1 MSLADR
7 ADAWLSAHF
16 DDLVDWRRHIHRYPE
31 LGRQEY
37 ATTQFVAERL
47 ADAGLNPKVLPA
59 GTGLTCDFGPEHAP
73 RIALRADMD
82 ALPMAER
89 TGAPYAST
97 MPNVAHAC
105 GHDAHTA
112 ILLGTA
118 LALASV
124 PELPVG
130 VRLIFQAAEEL
141 MPGGAIDAIAAGAL
155 TGVSRIFAM
164 HCDPRLEVGKV
175 AVRQGP
181 ITSAADQLE
190 ITLYSPG
197 GHTSRPHLTADL
209 VYGLGTLITGL
220 PGVLSRRIDPRN
232 STVLVWGAVNAGVAP
247 NAIPQT
253 GVLAGTVRTA
263 SRQTWVGLE
272 EIIRRSVDGLLS
284 PLGIEHTLQYR
295 RGVPPVVNEEV
306 STRILTHAIEAIGPD
321 VAADTRQSGG
331 GEDFSWYLEEIPGAM
346 ARLGVWSGEGVQLD
360 LHQPTF
366 DLDERALAVG
376 LRVMVNLIEQ
386 SAHATHQS

>member
-1 MSLADR
+1 MSLVDTAES
-7 ADAWLSAHF
+7 WLAAHHQ
-16 DDLVDWRRHIHRYPE
+16 DLIEWRRHIHRYPE

-37 ATTQFVAERL
+37 ATTQFVGERL
-47 ADAGLNPKVLPA
+47 ADAGLNPKVLPG
-59 GTGLTCDFGPEHAP
+59 GTGLTCDFGPDHEP
-73 RIALRADMD
+73 KIALRADMD

-89 TGAPYAST
+89 SGAPYAST

-105 GHDAHTA
+105 GHDGHTA

-130 VRLIFQAAEEL
+130 VRMIFQAAEEL
-141 MPGGAIDAIAAGAL
+141 MPGGAVDATAAGAL
-155 TGVSRIFAM
+155 AGVSRIFAL
-164 HCDPRLEVGKV
+164 HCDPRLAVGKV
-175 AVRQGP
+175 AVRPGP
-181 ITSAADQLE
+181 ITSAADQIE

-232 STVLVWGAVNAGVAP
+232 GTVLVWGAVNAGVAP

-263 SRQTWVGLE
+263 SRQTWVALE
-272 EIIRRSVDGLLS
+272 GFIREAVAALLS
-284 PLGIEHTLQYR
+284 PLAIEHTLQYR
-295 RGVPPVVNEEV
+295 RGVPPVVNEDV
-306 STRILTHAIEAIGPD
+306 STRILMHAIEAVGPD
-321 VAADTRQSGG
+321 VLADTRQSGG

-346 ARLGVWSGEGVQLD
+346 ARLGVWSGEGPQLD

-366 DLDERALAVG
+366 DLDERALAIG
-376 LRVMVNLIEQ
+376 LRVMVNIIEQ
-386 SAHATHQS
+386 SAAFESP

>member
-1 MSLADR
+1 MTLAD
-7 ADAWLSAHF
+7 AAESWLAAHYE
-16 DDLVDWRRHIHRYPE
+16 DMIAWRRHMHRHPE

-47 ADAGLNPKVLPA
+47 ADAGLNPKVLPG
-59 GTGLTCDFGPEHAP
+59 GTGLTCDFGPEHQP

-82 ALPMAER
+82 ALPMAEL

-97 MPNVAHAC
+97 VPNVAHAC

-118 LALASV
+118 LTLASV

-130 VRLIFQAAEEL
+130 VRLVFQAAEEL
-141 MPGGAIDAIAAGAL
+141 MPGGAIDAIAAGAII
-155 TGVSRIFAM
+155 GVSRIFAL

-175 AVRQGP
+175 AIRRGP
-181 ITSAADQLE
+181 ITSAADRIE

-197 GHTSRPHLTADL
+197 GHTSRPHLTGDL

-232 STVLVWGAVNAGVAP
+232 STVLVWGAVNAGVAA

-253 GVLAGTVRTA
+253 GVLSGTVRTA
-263 SRQTWVGLE
+263 SRQTWVALE
-272 EIIRRSVDGLLS
+272 EIVRETVDALLS
-284 PLGIEHTLQYR
+284 PLAIEHTLQYR
-295 RGVPPVVNEEV
+295 RGVPPVVNEDV
-306 STRILTHAIEAIGPD
+306 STQILTQAIEAIGPD
-321 VAADTRQSGG
+321 ALADTRQSGG

-346 ARLGVWSGEGVQLD
+346 ARLGVWPGEGPQLD

-366 DLDERALAVG
+366 DLDERALAIG
-376 LRVMVNLIEQ
+376 LRVMVNIIEQ
-386 SAHATHQS
+386 SANI

>member
-1 MSLADR
+1 MTLAD
-7 ADAWLSAHF
+7 AAESWLAAHYE
-16 DDLVDWRRHIHRYPE
+16 DMIAWRRQFHRHPE

-47 ADAGLNPKVLPA
+47 ADAGLNPKVLPG
-59 GTGLTCDFGPEHAP
+59 GTGLTCDFGPEHQP

-82 ALPMAER
+82 ALPMAEL

-97 MPNVAHAC
+97 VPNIAHAC

-118 LALASV
+118 LTLASV

-141 MPGGAIDAIAAGAL
+141 MPGGAIDAIAAGAI
-155 TGVSRIFAM
+155 TGVARIFAL

-175 AVRQGP
+175 AIRRGP
-181 ITSAADQLE
+181 ITSAADRIE

-197 GHTSRPHLTADL
+197 GHTSRPHLTGDL

-232 STVLVWGAVNAGVAP
+232 STVLVWGAVNAGVAA

-253 GVLAGTVRTA
+253 GVLSGTVRTA
-263 SRQTWVGLE
+263 SRQTWVALE
-272 EIIRRSVDGLLS
+272 EIVRETVDALLS
-284 PLGIEHTLQYR
+284 PLAIEHTLQYR
-295 RGVPPVVNEEV
+295 RGVPPVVNEDV
-306 STRILTHAIEAIGPD
+306 STQILTGAIEAIGPD
-321 VAADTRQSGG
+321 ALADTRQSGG

-346 ARLGVWSGEGVQLD
+346 ARLGVWPGEGPQLD

-366 DLDERALAVG
+366 DLDERALATG
-376 LRVMVNLIEQ
+376 LRVMVNIIEQ
-386 SAHATHQS
+386 SAAI

>member
-1 MSLADR
+1 MSLADS
-7 ADAWLSAHF
+7 ADAWLGTHYE
-16 DDLVDWRRHIHRYPE
+16 DLVEWRRHIHRYPE

-73 RIALRADMD
+73 RIALRADID

-112 ILLGTA
+112 ILLGTG

-155 TGVSRIFAM
+155 TGVSRIFAL

-263 SRQTWVGLE
+263 SRQTWVSLE
-272 EIIRRSVDGLLS
+272 EIIRHAVDGLLS
-284 PLGIEHTLQYR
+284 PLAIEHTLQYR
-295 RGVPPVVNEEV
+295 RGVPPVVNEEA
-306 STRILTHAIEAIGPD
+306 STRILTHAIEAVGPD
-321 VAADTRQSGG
+321 ALADTRQSGG

-346 ARLGVWSGEGVQLD
+346 CRLGVWSGQGPQLD

-366 DLDERALAVG
+366 DLDERALGVG
-376 LRVMVNLIEQ
+376 LRVMVNIIEQ
-386 SAHATHQS
+386 SAAFPGL

>member
-1 MSLADR
+1 LA
-7 ADAWLSAHF
+7 
-16 DDLVDWRRHIHRYPE
+16 
-31 LGRQEY
+31 G
-37 ATTQFVAERL
+37 
-47 ADAGLNPKVLPA
+47 AGLNPKVLPG
-59 GTGLTCDFGPEHAP
+59 GTGLICDVGPEHQP

-82 ALPMAER
+82 ALPMAEL
-89 TGAPYAST
+89 TGAPYSST
-97 MPNVAHAC
+97 IPNVAHAC

-118 LALASV
+118 LTLASV

-141 MPGGAIDAIAAGAL
+141 MPGGAIDAVAAGAI
-155 TGVSRIFAM
+155 TGVSRIYAL

-175 AVRQGP
+175 AIRRGP
-181 ITSAADQLE
+181 ITSAADRIE

-197 GHTSRPHLTADL
+197 GHTSRPHLTGDL

-232 STVLVWGAVNAGVAP
+232 ATVLVWGAVNAGVAA

-253 GVLAGTVRTA
+253 GVLSGTVRTA
-263 SRQTWVGLE
+263 RQTWVALE
-272 EIIRRSVDGLLS
+272 EIVRETVDALLS
-284 PLGIEHTLQYR
+284 PLAVEHSLLYR
-295 RGVPPVVNEEV
+295 RGVPPVVNEDV
-306 STRILTHAIEAIGPD
+306 STQIFTHAIEAIGPD
-321 VAADTRQSGG
+321 ALADTRQSGG

-346 ARLGVWSGEGVQLD
+346 ARLGVWSGAGAQVD

-366 DLDERALAVG
+366 DLDERALAIG
-376 LRVMVNLIEQ
+376 LRVMVNIIEQ
-386 SAHATHQS
+386 SAAL

>member
-1 MSLADR
+1 MSLV
-7 ADAWLSAHF
+7 DATELWLDAHY
-16 DDLVDWRRHIHRYPE
+16 DDLVAWRRHIHANPE
-31 LGRQEY
+31 LGRQEF
-37 ATTQFVAERL
+37 ATTQFVATHL
-47 ADAGLNPKVLPA
+47 ADAGLNPKVLPG
-59 GTGLTCDFGPEHAP
+59 GTGLVCDFGPEAGP

-82 ALPMAER
+82 ALPMADR
-89 TGAPYAST
+89 TGMPYASVV
-97 MPNVAHAC
+97 PNVAHAC

-112 ILLGTA
+112 VLLGA
-118 LALASV
+118 AMALASV
-124 PELPVG
+124 PELPLG

-155 TGVSRIFAM
+155 TGVSRIFAL

-190 ITLYSPG
+190 IALYSPG

-232 STVLVWGAVNAGVAP
+232 ATVLVWGAVNAGLAP

-263 SRQTWVGLE
+263 SRHTWLE
-272 EIIRRSVDGLLS
+272 LEDIIRQAVD
-284 PLGIEHTLQYR
+284 
-295 RGVPPVVNEEV
+295 
-306 STRILTHAIEAIGPD
+306 A
-321 VAADTRQSGG
+321 
-331 GEDFSWYLEEIPGAM
+331 
-346 ARLGVWSGEGVQLD
+346 
-360 LHQPTF
+360 
-366 DLDERALAVG
+366 
-376 LRVMVNLIEQ
+376 
-386 SAHATHQS
+386 

>member
-1 MSLADR
+1 MSLI
-7 ADAWLSAHF
+7 DAAESWLAAHH
-16 DDLVDWRRHIHRYPE
+16 DDLVEWRRHIHRYPE
-31 LGRQEY
+31 LGRQEF

-47 ADAGLNPKVLPA
+47 ADAGLNPKVLPG
-59 GTGLTCDFGPEHAP
+59 GTGLTCDFGPEHEP

-89 TGAPYAST
+89 TGAPYEST

-118 LALASV
+118 LSLASV

-155 TGVSRIFAM
+155 AGVTRIFAL
-164 HCDPRLEVGKV
+164 HCDPRLAVGRV
-175 AVRQGP
+175 AVKPGP
-181 ITSAADQLE
+181 ITSAADRLE
-190 ITLYSPG
+190 ITLHSPG

-209 VYGLGTLITGL
+209 VYGIGTLITGV
-220 PGVLSRRIDPRN
+220 PGVLSRRIDPRK
-232 STVLVWGAVNAGVAP
+232 STVLVWGAVNAGVAA

-263 SRQTWVGLE
+263 SRETWQSLE
-272 EIIRRSVDGLLS
+272 GIIREAVSSLLA
-284 PLGIEHTLQYR
+284 PLGVEYTLAYH

-306 STRILTHAIEAIGPD
+306 STRILAHAIEAVGPD
-321 VAADTRQSGG
+321 VLADTRQSGG
-331 GEDFSWYLEEIPGAM
+331 GEDFSWYLEEVPGAM
-346 ARLGVWSGEGVQLD
+346 ARLGVWSGHGPQLD

-366 DLDERALAVG
+366 DLDERALAIGV
-376 LRVMVNLIEQ
+376 RVMVNIVEQ
-386 SAHATHQS
+386 AALA